1 VDPLAGFGASSPTYF
16 LHGRIRNRSAHTL
29 NSITLRVQFYQTD
42 GSPDI
47 LGDKTVRIQVNVP
60 AHQTREISWPI
71 SFEGAPQLTEYAWK
85 YAITE
90 IRGGQNG
97 RTTSWTT
104 KCTAFAPTQ
113 QQWAIVAVK
122 LAGNGA

>member
-1 VDPLAGFGASSPTYF
+1 MDWHHVTTLVLIAGSISTVLYAKNAQKEAARRQART
-16 LHGRIRNRSAHTL
+16 LHGRIRNRSTHTL
-29 NSITLRVQFYQTD
+29 NSITLRVQFYEKD

-90 IRGGQNG
+90 IRGGQKWVDN
-97 RTTSWTT
+97 
-104 KCTAFAPTQ
+104 F
-113 QQWAIVAVK
+113 
-122 LAGNGA
+122 LDD